1 MFYVYLHRRA
11 SDNSVF
17 YIGKGCKYRAYETHK
32 SKRSVYWIRVY
43 QKHGRVVE
51 IVKDNLTE
59 KEALALEV
67 ALIAQY
73 GIENLCNHSSGG
85 ESGGSGRVW
94 SEESR
99 KKLSESKKGK
109 KQPWAGK
116 HLTED
121 GRQRII
127 ESKKGKP
134 APWVAGENNHMKK
147 QEYKDAVIKRCK
159 GVPRLDMI
167 GSKNKSARS
176 VICIETG
183 DHFDTMKSAAEW
195 LISIGR
201 TNSISASSNI
211 NSVCLGSLKR
221 AYGFTWK
228 YAER

>member
-59 KEALALEV
+59 KEALAIEV

-116 HLTED
+116 SLTEE
-121 GRQRII
+121 GRERIRAA
-127 ESKKGKP
+127 KLGKP
-134 APWVAGENNHMKK
+134 APWAAGDNSHTKS
-147 QEYKDAVIKRCK
+147 QEYKDYLSKRCK

-167 GSKNKSARS
+167 GSKNKSARP

-195 LISIGR
+195 LVSIGK
-201 TNSISASSNI
+201 TKNITASSNI

>member
-85 ESGGSGRVW
+85 ESGGSGRKW
-94 SEESR
+94 SKESR
-99 KKLSESKKGK
+99 RKLS
-109 KQPWAGK
+109 
-116 HLTED
+116 
-121 GRQRII
+121 

-134 APWVAGENNHMKK
+134 APWAAGDNNHMKK

-167 GSKNKSARS
+167 GSKNKSARP

-195 LISIGR
+195 LISIGK

>member
-59 KEALALEV
+59 KEAIALEV

-121 GRQRII
+121 GKRRII

-134 APWVAGENNHMKK
+134 APWLIGEKNPMKNTEIAK
-147 QEYKDAVIKRCK
+147 KMSESQKGQKRPK
-159 GVPRLDMI
+159 VTGILN
-167 GSKNKSARS
+167 GSARS
-176 VICIETG
+176 IICIETG
-183 DHFDTMKSAAEW
+183 VHFDTMKSAAEW
-195 LISIGR
+195 LISVGK
-201 TNSISASSNI
+201 TNNISASSNI
-211 NSVCLGSLKR
+211 NSVCLGNLKR

-228 YAER
+228 YAGD

>member
-85 ESGGSGRVW
+85 ESGGSGRKW
-94 SEESR
+94 SKESR
-99 KKLSESKKGK
+99 RKLSESKKGK
-109 KQPWAGK
+109 PQPWAGK
-116 HLTED
+116 ILTED
-121 GRQRII
+121 GRRRIA

-134 APWVAGENNHMKK
+134 AYWIAGEKNPM
-147 QEYKDAVIKRCK
+147 
-159 GVPRLDMI
+159 
-167 GSKNKSARS
+167 KNKSTAKKMAGSQRGQKRPNVSGALNGSARA
-176 VICIETG
+176 VICVETG
-183 DHFDTMKSAAEW
+183 HCFDTMKKAAEW
-195 LISIGR
+195 VISIGK
-201 TNSISASSNI
+201 TKNQTASSNI
-211 NSVCLGSLKR
+211 NSVCLGTIKS

-228 YAER
+228 YAGD